1 MHPDDVSTSDSVGQ
15 PAVTA
20 AAPRFGARLF
30 SGKFLFVGGALAAAL
45 GFLIWTATQGAVVY
59 YHTVGELQEMG
70 PAAYERLIRVNGEV
84 VDGSISTFDDGK
96 VVRFEIHDGGTA
108 LPVSFRGTPPD
119 LFGYS
124 TEDRYADVIVE
135 GRLRPYGVFEAR
147 NLIVKHGPEFEARTV
162 PTQ

>member
-1 MHPDDVSTSDSVGQ
+1 MHADDVSTSDPVGHS
-15 PAVTA
+15 PVTT

-84 VDGSISTFDDGK
+84 LEGSISKHDDGK
-96 VVRFEIHDGGTA
+96 VVRFQIHDGGPV

-135 GRLRPYGVFEAR
+135 GRLRPDGVFEAR
-147 NLIVKHGPEFEARTV
+147 NLIVKHGPEFEARAV
-162 PTQ
+162 PAQ

>member
-1 MHPDDVSTSDSVGQ
+1 MSASDPLGRS
-15 PAVTA
+15 PVTTR
-20 AAPRFGARLF
+20 APRFSTQLF

-70 PAAYERLIRVNGEV
+70 PTAYERLIRVNGEV
-84 VDGSISTFDDGK
+84 LEGSISKHDDGK
-96 VVRFEIHDGGTA
+96 LVQFQIHDGGA
-108 LPVSFRGTPPD
+108 PLPVSFRGTPPD

-135 GRLRPYGVFEAR
+135 GRLQPDGVFEAR

-162 PTQ
+162 PAQ